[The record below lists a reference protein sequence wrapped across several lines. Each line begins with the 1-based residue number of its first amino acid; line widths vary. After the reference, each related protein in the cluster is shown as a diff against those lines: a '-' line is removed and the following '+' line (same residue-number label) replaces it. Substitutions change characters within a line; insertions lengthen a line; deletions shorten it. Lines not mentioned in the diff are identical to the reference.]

1 MFSCFLCHHAN
12 CFVVA
17 LVNLSLTFWPA
28 LLRKKHGT
36 FLSEYVY
43 YFQCPSMRVD
53 MINVSKHFT
62 ISTAKFVHFY
72 KHNKISECA
81 ISRLI
86 TQLFRR
92 LLWLLQYYCPYCLP
106 IPKLNKN
113 QLYKEALITLYH
125 TKLNRNIGCITAI
138 RKLNASCTCT

>member
-1 MFSCFLCHHAN
+1 MWLVVS
-12 CFVVA
+12 FVTMRIA
-17 LVNLSLTFWPA
+17 LKLLWLTC
-28 LLRKKHGT
+28 LLRFDQLYSENHGT

-43 YFQCPSMRVD
+43 YFQCPNMRVY
-53 MINVSKHFT
+53 MINVSKKFT
-62 ISTAKFVHFY
+62 ISTAKFVHSY

-81 ISRLI
+81 ISRFI

-92 LLWLLQYYCPYCLP
+92 LLWLQYYCPYCLT

-113 QLYKEALITLYH
+113 QLYKEAFITLYH